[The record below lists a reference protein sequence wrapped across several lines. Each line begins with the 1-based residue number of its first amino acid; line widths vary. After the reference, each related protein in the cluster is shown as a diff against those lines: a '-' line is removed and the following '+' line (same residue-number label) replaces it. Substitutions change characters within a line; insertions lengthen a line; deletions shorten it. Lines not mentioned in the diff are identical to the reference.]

1 METILPPEAMVDLAM
16 KFQVPWEISLDKLAT
31 MRWRIQK
38 AIELD
43 RKQIFASLTSNYSNN
58 EKVYHY

>member
-1 METILPPEAMVDLAM
+1 MVDLAM
-16 KFQVPWEISLDKLAT
+16 KFQVPWEISLDKWAT
-31 MRWRIQK
+31 MRWRMQK

-43 RKQIFASLTSNYSNN
+43 RQQIFASLTTNYSNN